1 MFGNYITFP
10 HFSNG
15 PLSSGYKRI
24 TCPCFIIAPLLSV
37 LTLKKM
43 LPVCIM
49 GSVVAEE
56 RRKGSIK
63 GLKCRIAFNFLRN
76 FFYYSFVHLRCYS
89 IRVKI

>member
-24 TCPCFIIAPLLSV
+24 TCPWFHCSSTFIKTPLLSV
-37 LTLKKM
+37 LTLKKT

-63 GLKCRIAFNFLRN
+63 GLKCMVTFNFLRH
-76 FFYYSFVHLRCYS
+76 FFNYSFVHL
-89 IRVKI
+89 